1 MRIRD
6 RFCVV
11 VTLLAVGAS
20 ATLAGDGAPDA
31 EPFHVVERVLDD
43 GRAVIRYSGGTYI
56 GYAYADPD
64 RREPV
69 WHGRCEFHFKTGAV
83 FEGTCVD
90 GTFRRGF
97 LRSIDRRSI
106 IFLDADRSDAEALR
120 QAGEK
125 PVL

>member
-1 MRIRD
+1 MRIGD

-11 VTLLAVGAS
+11 ATLLAVGAS
-20 ATLAGDGAPDA
+20 VALAGDGAPDG

-56 GYAYADPD
+56 GYTYANPD

-83 FEGTCVD
+83 FKGKCVD
-90 GTFRRGF
+90 GKFRRGF
-97 LRSIDRRSI
+97 LLSIDRRSMK
-106 IFLDADRSDAEALR
+106 FLDADRSDAEAMR
-120 QAGEK
+120 HAGEESA
-125 PVL
+125 L